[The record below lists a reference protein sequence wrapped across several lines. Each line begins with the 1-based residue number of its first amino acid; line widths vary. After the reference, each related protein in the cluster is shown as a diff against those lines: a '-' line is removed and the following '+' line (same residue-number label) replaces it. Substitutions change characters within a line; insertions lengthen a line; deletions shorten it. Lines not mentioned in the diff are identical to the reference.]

1 MLIFAIHDKLH
12 RVESRTKPFTIPL
25 GVSISCSRSRVVV
38 THKFLFNKWFVL
50 SGPVEYSDDDD
61 GSGAT
66 NGIMICSAT
75 TTAGAGAG
83 TTETP
88 LQPSS
93 RTNNANVL
101 IQIYNKI
108 NRLTNV
114 ISTTIEII
122 VHWKGRTTGTL
133 DDDYAL
139 DDSVDI
145 ILVHNV
151 HFPPGLAAQGA
162 LLFDWP
168 SSMDVSAAA
177 AVDPSVFYHQRR
189 RRRPL
194 ADTLINDKKARAVS
208 PDDWIIFEF
217 GNSTLH
223 TQATMAHALRTEA
236 GKHLFNSIV
245 VGGLSA

>member
-12 RVESRTKPFTIPL
+12 TVESRTKPFTIPL

-50 SGPVEYSDDDD
+50 SGPVEDSDDDD

-66 NGIMICSAT
+66 NGIMIGSAT
-75 TTAGAGAG
+75 TTAGAG

-122 VHWKGRTTGTL
+122 VHWQGRTTRTL

-145 ILVHNV
+145 LPASTLVHNV

-177 AVDPSVFYHQRR
+177 AAVDPSVFYHQRR

-194 ADTLINDKKARAVS
+194 ADTLINDKRARAVS

-217 GNSTLH
+217 GNSSVQCTH
-223 TQATMAHALRTEA
+223 KPQWPMH
-236 GKHLFNSIV
+236 
-245 VGGLSA
+245 

>member
-1 MLIFAIHDKLH
+1 M
-12 RVESRTKPFTIPL
+12 
-25 GVSISCSRSRVVV
+25 
-38 THKFLFNKWFVL
+38 
-50 SGPVEYSDDDD
+50 
-61 GSGAT
+61 
-66 NGIMICSAT
+66 
-75 TTAGAGAG
+75 
-83 TTETP
+83 
-88 LQPSS
+88 
-93 RTNNANVL
+93 L

-122 VHWKGRTTGTL
+122 VHWQGRTTRTL

-145 ILVHNV
+145 LPASTLVHNV

-168 SSMDVSAAA
+168 SSVDVSAAA

-194 ADTLINDKKARAVS
+194 ADTLINDK
-208 PDDWIIFEF
+208 
-217 GNSTLH
+217 
-223 TQATMAHALRTEA
+223 
-236 GKHLFNSIV
+236 
-245 VGGLSA
+245 

>member
-1 MLIFAIHDKLH
+1 M
-12 RVESRTKPFTIPL
+12 
-25 GVSISCSRSRVVV
+25 
-38 THKFLFNKWFVL
+38 
-50 SGPVEYSDDDD
+50 
-61 GSGAT
+61 
-66 NGIMICSAT
+66 
-75 TTAGAGAG
+75 
-83 TTETP
+83 
-88 LQPSS
+88 
-93 RTNNANVL
+93 L

-194 ADTLINDKKARAVS
+194 ADTLINDKRARAVS